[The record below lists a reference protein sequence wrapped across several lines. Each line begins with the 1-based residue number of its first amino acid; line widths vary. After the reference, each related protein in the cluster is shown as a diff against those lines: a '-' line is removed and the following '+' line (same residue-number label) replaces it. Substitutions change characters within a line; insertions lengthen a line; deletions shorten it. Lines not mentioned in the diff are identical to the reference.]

1 MTTSVLWYANR
12 GTGVVLL
19 AVMTLTTVFGVLATR
34 RTTRPTW
41 PRFVTQGL
49 HRTLAG
55 LAVLLLVVHAG
66 SAVVDEYVDIR
77 WWQVLVPVGS
87 SYQPLWL
94 GIGVLAL
101 DLLVLVVATSLV
113 RSRLPHR
120 LWSAVHLTA
129 YAAWL
134 AGFVHGIGIGTDSGS
149 SWLIAGYVASGAAVV
164 VAALVRVIDLVRSGR
179 AADTAA
185 TVPAGHVGP
194 VSSAA
199 GAPATRGARR
209 RHASSEDTSP
219 EATSRERTAGERRR
233 RAASS
238 GRRRAASGGRR
249 SP

>member
-1 MTTSVLWYANR
+1 MTASVLWYTNR

-19 AVMTLTTVFGVLATR
+19 AVMTSTVVLGVLATR

-77 WWQVLVPVGS
+77 WWQALIPVGS

-134 AGFVHGIGIGTDSGS
+134 AGLVHGIGIGTDSGR
-149 SWLIAGYVASGAAVV
+149 SWLMAGYVASGVAVG
-164 VAALVRVIDLVRSGR
+164 VASLVRMVDLMRSGR
-179 AADTAA
+179 RTGTPAADPAQDTAR
-185 TVPAGHVGP
+185 PRPGNG
-194 VSSAA
+194 AA
-199 GAPATRGARR
+199 ATRGERRRGTSSEGTSPGGTSVEHR
-209 RHASSEDTSP
+209 RHASSG
-219 EATSRERTAGERRR
+219 ERRRR
-233 RAASS
+233 RAASGS
-238 GRRRAASGGRR
+238 RR
-249 SP
+249 SR